1 MVKMKKR
8 MFILLIGICFDIS
21 LVSAQLPKL
30 SKEEVKQGWVLLF
43 NGQSSKGWEK
53 SNGDSF
59 PSNGW
64 VIKNGEL
71 SVVPSQDSNGGGDIV
86 TIDDY
91 ADFEL
96 MVDFKIAVG
105 ANSGIKYFF
114 TKYKKGGML
123 GLEYQIL
130 DDAVNPDAK
139 LGINGNRLCGS
150 FYDMIPPS
158 ANRKVKPVGEW
169 NTARIISKGKHVEHW
184 LNGVKIVE
192 FDRESEAF
200 IKALTQSKYKDVV
213 PSFGSV
219 TKGRI
224 LLQDHG
230 SEISFRNI
238 KIKKL

>member
-1 MVKMKKR
+1 MKKR
-8 MFILLIGICFDIS
+8 MFVSILGICFIMS
-21 LVSAQLPKL
+21 MVSAQLPVLTK
-30 SKEEVKQGWVLLF
+30 KEVKQGWVLLF
-43 NGQSSKGWEK
+43 DGQSSKGWER
-53 SNGDSF
+53 SNGNAF
-59 PSNGW
+59 PSTGW
-64 VIKNGEL
+64 VINNGVL
-71 SVVPSQDSNGGGDIV
+71 TVIPSKDSHGGGDIV
-86 TIDDY
+86 TLDDY
-91 ADFEL
+91 SDFEL
-96 MVDFKIAVG
+96 MVDFKVTVG

-114 TKYKKGGML
+114 SKYEKGGLL

-139 LGINGNRLCGS
+139 LGVNGNRVCGS

-169 NTARIISKGKHVEHW
+169 NTARIVSQGKHVEHW

-192 FDRESEAF
+192 YDRGSEAYL
-200 IKALTQSKYKDVV
+200 KALQQSKFKDAI

-219 TKGRI
+219 DKGRI

-230 SEISFRNI
+230 SEASFRNI

>member
-1 MVKMKKR
+1 MKRR
-8 MFILLIGICFDIS
+8 MFVSILGICFIMS
-21 LVSAQLPKL
+21 MVSAQLPVLTK
-30 SKEEVKQGWVLLF
+30 KEVKQGWVLLF
-43 NGQSSKGWEK
+43 DGQSSKGWER
-53 SNGDSF
+53 SNGNAF
-59 PSNGW
+59 PSTGW
-64 VIKNGEL
+64 VINNGVL
-71 SVVPSQDSNGGGDIV
+71 TVIPSKDSHGGGDIV
-86 TIDDY
+86 SLEDY
-91 ADFEL
+91 SDFEL
-96 MVDFKIAVG
+96 KFDFKVTVG

-114 TKYKKGGML
+114 SKYEKGGLL

-139 LGINGNRLCGS
+139 LGVNGNRVCGA

-169 NTARIISKGKHVEHW
+169 NTARIVSLGKHVEHW

-192 FDRESEAF
+192 YDRGSEVYM
-200 IKALTQSKYKDVV
+200 KALKQSKFKDAV

-219 TKGRI
+219 DKGRI

-230 SEISFRNI
+230 SEVSFRNI

>member
-1 MVKMKKR
+1 MEKKL
-8 MFILLIGICFDIS
+8 FVFLICICFGMN
-21 LVSAQLPKL
+21 LVLAQLPKL
-30 SKEEVKQGWVLLF
+30 STEEVKQGWVLLF
-43 NGQSSKGWEK
+43 DGQSSKGWEK
-53 SNGDSF
+53 SNGEAF
-59 PSNGW
+59 PSSKW
-64 VIKNGEL
+64 VIKNGVL
-71 SVVPSQDSNGGGDIV
+71 SVVPSQVQGGYSDIV
-86 TIDDY
+86 TLDDY

-96 MVDFKIAVG
+96 MLDFKVTVG

-114 TKYKKGGML
+114 TKYEKGGLL

-139 LGINGNRLCGS
+139 LGVNGNRVCGS

-169 NTARIISKGKHVEHW
+169 NTARLISKGKHVEHW

-192 FDRESEAF
+192 FDRGSEAYM
-200 IKALTQSKYKDVV
+200 KALSQSKFKDVV

-219 TKGRI
+219 SKGRI

-230 SEISFRNI
+230 SGVSFRNI

>member
-1 MVKMKKR
+1 M
-8 MFILLIGICFDIS
+8 S

-30 SKEEVKQGWVLLF
+30 STEEVKQGWVLLF
-43 NGQSSKGWEK
+43 DGQSTKGWEK
-53 SNGDSF
+53 SNGDAF
-59 PSNGW
+59 PSSGW

-71 SVVPSQDSNGGGDIV
+71 SVVLSKDSNGGGDIV
-86 TIDDY
+86 TLDDY
-91 ADFEL
+91 ADFEF
-96 MVDFKIAVG
+96 MTDFKVTVG

-114 TKYKKGGML
+114 TKYEKGGLL

-139 LGINGNRLCGS
+139 LGVNGNRVCGS
-150 FYDMIPPS
+150 FYDMIPSS
-158 ANRKVKPVGEW
+158 ANRKVKPIGEW

-184 LNGVKIVE
+184 LNGVKIIE
-192 FDRESEAF
+192 FDRGSEAYM
-200 IKALTQSKYKDVV
+200 KALAQSKFKDAV

-230 SEISFRNI
+230 SEVSFRNI